1 MEHTQEPA
9 QNLVVRDSSGRDLQ
23 HAYPGYRWESTSS
36 TEHRFRDD
44 QGNIIIDI
52 LGHNENQEPVI
63 LYTLFNS
70 DASLYDLLQWED
82 AYRAHPDICTV
93 RTFKIVVLWAFAF
106 LISLLMGIMYVPVKD
121 VFHQTLVSVL
131 GATVSSTVFVL
142 FFLRIEKIWRIAK
155 GFVRVW
161 WYLRKHTA
169 YLLIPFYYKDLFEE
183 LSLVGCP
190 DKARSARIMTR
201 WLA

>member
-1 MEHTQEPA
+1 MKHTQKPA

-23 HAYPGYRWESTSS
+23 HAYPGYQWKSTSS
-36 TEHRFRDD
+36 TEHRFKDD

-82 AYRAHPDICTV
+82 AYRAHPDICTI
-93 RTFKIVVLWAFAF
+93 RTFKIVVLWLIAF
-106 LISLLMGIMYVPVKD
+106 LISLGIGMKYVPIED
-121 VFHQTLVSVL
+121 MLYQTIVSVL
-131 GATVSSTVFVL
+131 GATVSSTLLALL
-142 FFLRIEKIWRIAK
+142 FIRIEKIWRIAR

-190 DKARSARIMTR
+190 DKARSARIMTK
-201 WLA
+201 WLT